1 MLKGLFAV
9 FSAKI
14 SGYLKGLKSII
25 TGTQGAATSVNQ
37 SAGQMRD
44 SLNSAFSGQLR
55 NNIANL
61 SESISET
68 KDAIVATKAEIII
81 LQDRLKKQKEG
92 TKAFQQTEAAIKNAQ
107 KGIKELNL
115 ELAEYNIQ
123 ARNQKKGLADS
134 RLAAEDN
141 SAAIEAVSRSVNA
154 ASQALLLFNSTSES
168 TKGITKALSIA
179 MGAVSAVVAIQNLR
193 LRENAIVTNGLA
205 RAQALYTAAT
215 TGANAATIAFKTTLL
230 TLGVGAVVIALG
242 YLVTKLQ
249 DVGKAAEEAENR
261 IKRINNRFKDTEENI
276 QDQIDLIDKQVT
288 LDQKRARIAGKTED
302 DLLKIRV
309 SGYNKQIALLR
320 QLSTEV
326 PKLGEKLFKEVIK
339 QGGSESA
346 AYEKRRLFEKD
357 ITKKINDQIL
367 DIQNS
372 SINAELDLKITK
384 FNESKKLAKK
394 ASKEEIREIK
404 KTAKANEQIA
414 INEIRLNT
422 LRLANATTDS
432 VQKQKIINAGES
444 DILDIR
450 EKYLLQIATA
460 EQATAEQVR
469 QSLTQL
475 AIDRINLEN
484 DNNAKLKAARDKN
497 TDELEKAANTENLIT
512 KESVEG
518 QIKKKEE
525 LYSVLRAGAA
535 KEYLN
540 GQKNEEQYNIQL
552 LELASSFAQDKLRIY
567 KKGSKEYLDAV
578 EEAANAEIA
587 LNNAKKDELTKQEK
601 EYAKKI
607 DRIITAAYR
616 QLGNT
621 ITNEISDAIS
631 RGFEGT
637 SETAQLEIDILKAQQ
652 QELEQSMKDAT
663 KSQLQM
669 LQERRQYLENEQ
681 KLAEA
686 TESNLSKLFKGILN
700 GVADFLQ
707 QLGVGLIAAAIA
719 TEAFQQLL
727 ISNPPAAIAA
737 GAAAIIAAAGVRS
750 VLAKGVAFANGGIV
764 SGPTLGLVGEYP
776 GASTNPEVIA
786 PLDKLKNLIG
796 GSQDS
801 GGFVAETRISGRDL
815 AIVLNRYNK
824 DLQRG

>member
-1 MLKGLFAV
+1 MLGDLFVVLKAK
-9 FSAKI
+9 FSD
-14 SGYLKGLKSII
+14 LFKGLKEVV
-25 TGTQGAATSVNQ
+25 GVTQGAAKQMNA
-37 SAGQMRD
+37 SAKEMEGA
-44 SLNSAFSGQLR
+44 LTSAFSGQVR
-55 NNIANL
+55 NNITNL
-61 SESISET
+61 SENISVTREN
-68 KDAIVATKAEIII
+68 IVQLKEQLKLLLI
-81 LQDRLKKQKEG
+81 QQKKQKEG
-92 TKAFQQTEAAIKNAQ
+92 TAEFKAFDRQIKSVRKTLFEAQQD
-107 KGIKELNL
+107 
-115 ELAEYNIQ
+115 LAKYNIE
-123 ARNQKKGLADS
+123 ARDQKKVLADS

-141 SAAIEAVSRSVNA
+141 SSAMEAVSRSVNA

-230 TLGVGAVVIALG
+230 TLGVGAVVLALG

-276 QDQIDLIDKQVT
+276 QDEIDLIDKQVT

-309 SGYNKQIALLR
+309 AGYDKQIALLR

-384 FNESKKLAKK
+384 FNESKKLATK
-394 ASKEEIREIK
+394 ASKEEIKEIK

-422 LRLANATTDS
+422 LRLANATTNA

-475 AIDRINLEN
+475 AVDRINLEN
-484 DNNAKLKAARDKN
+484 DNNDKLKAARDKN
-497 TDELEKAANTENLIT
+497 TDELEK
-512 KESVEG
+512 
-518 QIKKKEE
+518 
-525 LYSVLRAGAA
+525 
-535 KEYLN
+535 
-540 GQKNEEQYNIQL
+540 
-552 LELASSFAQDKLRIY
+552 SS
-567 KKGSKEYLDAV
+567 SC
-578 EEAANAEIA
+578 
-587 LNNAKKDELTKQEK
+587 
-601 EYAKKI
+601 
-607 DRIITAAYR
+607 
-616 QLGNT
+616 
-621 ITNEISDAIS
+621 
-631 RGFEGT
+631 
-637 SETAQLEIDILKAQQ
+637 
-652 QELEQSMKDAT
+652 
-663 KSQLQM
+663 
-669 LQERRQYLENEQ
+669 
-681 KLAEA
+681 
-686 TESNLSKLFKGILN
+686 
-700 GVADFLQ
+700 
-707 QLGVGLIAAAIA
+707 
-719 TEAFQQLL
+719 
-727 ISNPPAAIAA
+727 
-737 GAAAIIAAAGVRS
+737 
-750 VLAKGVAFANGGIV
+750 
-764 SGPTLGLVGEYP
+764 
-776 GASTNPEVIA
+776 
-786 PLDKLKNLIG
+786 
-796 GSQDS
+796 
-801 GGFVAETRISGRDL
+801 
-815 AIVLNRYNK
+815 
-824 DLQRG
+824 

>member
-37 SAGQMRD
+37 SAGKMRD

-115 ELAEYNIQ
+115 ELANYNIQ
-123 ARNQKKGLADS
+123 ARDQKKGLADS

-168 TKGITKALSIA
+168 TKGITKALSIV

-242 YLVTKLQ
+242 YLVTKMQ

-309 SGYNKQIALLR
+309 AGYNKQIALLR

-326 PKLGEKLFKEVIK
+326 PKLGGKLFKEVVK

-346 AYEKRRLFEKD
+346 AYEKRRLF
-357 ITKKINDQIL
+357 
-367 DIQNS
+367 
-372 SINAELDLKITK
+372 
-384 FNESKKLAKK
+384 
-394 ASKEEIREIK
+394 
-404 KTAKANEQIA
+404 
-414 INEIRLNT
+414 
-422 LRLANATTDS
+422 
-432 VQKQKIINAGES
+432 
-444 DILDIR
+444 
-450 EKYLLQIATA
+450 
-460 EQATAEQVR
+460 
-469 QSLTQL
+469 
-475 AIDRINLEN
+475 
-484 DNNAKLKAARDKN
+484 
-497 TDELEKAANTENLIT
+497 
-512 KESVEG
+512 
-518 QIKKKEE
+518 
-525 LYSVLRAGAA
+525 
-535 KEYLN
+535 
-540 GQKNEEQYNIQL
+540 
-552 LELASSFAQDKLRIY
+552 
-567 KKGSKEYLDAV
+567 
-578 EEAANAEIA
+578 
-587 LNNAKKDELTKQEK
+587 
-601 EYAKKI
+601 
-607 DRIITAAYR
+607 
-616 QLGNT
+616 
-621 ITNEISDAIS
+621 
-631 RGFEGT
+631 
-637 SETAQLEIDILKAQQ
+637 
-652 QELEQSMKDAT
+652 
-663 KSQLQM
+663 
-669 LQERRQYLENEQ
+669 
-681 KLAEA
+681 
-686 TESNLSKLFKGILN
+686 
-700 GVADFLQ
+700 
-707 QLGVGLIAAAIA
+707 
-719 TEAFQQLL
+719 
-727 ISNPPAAIAA
+727 
-737 GAAAIIAAAGVRS
+737 
-750 VLAKGVAFANGGIV
+750 
-764 SGPTLGLVGEYP
+764 
-776 GASTNPEVIA
+776 
-786 PLDKLKNLIG
+786 
-796 GSQDS
+796 
-801 GGFVAETRISGRDL
+801 
-815 AIVLNRYNK
+815 
-824 DLQRG
+824 